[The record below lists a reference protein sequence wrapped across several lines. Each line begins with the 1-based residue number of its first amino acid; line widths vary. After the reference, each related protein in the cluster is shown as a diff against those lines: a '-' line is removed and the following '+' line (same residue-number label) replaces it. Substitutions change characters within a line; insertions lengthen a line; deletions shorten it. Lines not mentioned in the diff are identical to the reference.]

1 MTTTTETTSHA
12 SIADGAEFAHVDPR
26 VLVIGANARL
36 DADLTASF
44 VGSIR
49 QYGVLQPVRVRRG
62 DDGALV
68 VLHGQRRTLGAIE
81 AGRATIPAHIVT
93 DSGEGAQRIVE
104 QMAENDHRE
113 AMRASHRTTAFRQL
127 SLEFGLSAGQI
138 AKRTGTKKTV
148 VAATLA
154 VADSKVASA
163 VQARYD
169 LPLDVAAALAEFED
183 DHETVKD
190 LTATAIKEPGRFR
203 HEAQRARDERRRTV
217 EVAAARESLAA
228 LGIRE
233 VPEPNYDDAK
243 VRPVRH
249 LKPTTEDA
257 YGTVLTSEAHA
268 SCPGHAAFVS
278 DQWNKADIVYVCTDW
293 RTHGHA
299 DRYKSASEKRSG
311 PMTEAEKT
319 ERRQIIE
326 NNKAWKAAETVRRD
340 WLSEFA
346 KRKTA
351 PKGAPALIATALCSE
366 TAMLDKEGT
375 QNGHRLAASWL
386 GIERAGGYG
395 ARSAIAD
402 ALAKATPARGQH
414 IALVLVLAAYEACTG
429 THTWRREGGERDYLA
444 ALEAW
449 GYTLSEVEQI
459 ARGKTEGE
467 AAKK

>member
-1 MTTTTETTSHA
+1 MTTTTETSSHA
-12 SIADGAEFAHVDPR
+12 SIADGAEFAHIDPR

-36 DADLTASF
+36 DADLTPSF

-62 DDGALV
+62 EDGALI

-113 AMRASHRTTAFRQL
+113 AMRASHRTNAFRQL

-154 VADSKVASA
+154 VAESKIASA

-183 DHETVKD
+183 DPETVKD

-203 HEAQRARDERRRTV
+203 HEAQRARDERGRDA
-217 EVAAARESLAA
+217 EVDAARESLAG
-228 LGIRE
+228 LGVRE
-233 VPEPNYDDAK
+233 VPEPDDDAK
-243 VRPVRH
+243 VRAVRH
-249 LKPTTEDA
+249 LKPTNEAA
-257 YGTVLTSEAHA
+257 YGTLLTSEAHA
-268 SCPGHAAFVS
+268 SCPGHAAFIS
-278 DQWNKADIVYVCTDW
+278 DRWNKVDIVFVCTDW
-293 RTHGHA
+293 RTHGHG
-299 DRYKSASEKRSG
+299 DRYESASEKRSG

-340 WLSEFA
+340 WLTEFA

-366 TAMLDKEGT
+366 TAMLDKQGT
-375 QNGHRLAASWL
+375 QNGHRLAATWL
-386 GIERAGGYG
+386 GVDSGGGYG
-395 ARSAIAD
+395 ARSSIAD

-414 IALVLVLAAYEACTG
+414 IALVLVLAAYEARTG

-449 GYTLSEVEQI
+449 GYTLSDVEQI